1 MHDEKHYNYWEKWF
15 KDAYKVEDFSA
26 INTLW
31 LNYFIAGG
39 SISYKQQKYAF
50 KKILQTVYTSLPEI
64 IGVLFLARKKF
75 SNYFKS
81 LSLFKF

>member
-26 INTLW
+26 FNTLW

-39 SISYKQQKYAF
+39 SISYKQ
-50 KKILQTVYTSLPEI
+50 
-64 IGVLFLARKKF
+64 
-75 SNYFKS
+75 
-81 LSLFKF
+81 